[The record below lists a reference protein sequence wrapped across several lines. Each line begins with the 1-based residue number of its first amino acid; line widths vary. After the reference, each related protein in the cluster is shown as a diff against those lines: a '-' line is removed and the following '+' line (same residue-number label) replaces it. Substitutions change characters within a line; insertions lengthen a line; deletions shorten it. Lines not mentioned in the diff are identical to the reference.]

1 MLWIV
6 YFESANYAG
15 YGEHRI
21 VEADSEDEARDTI
34 DPVASDFYMDED
46 REQLE
51 EDGHDLDDCIFAS
64 IISVEEFTP
73 EHKYWKY
80 RDSTEKVN

>member
-1 MLWIV
+1 MLWLV

-21 VEADSEDEARDTI
+21 VEAHSEDEARDIITPI
-34 DPVASDFYMDED
+34 AED
-46 REQLE
+46 LYRE
-51 EDGHDLDDCIFAS
+51 EDGDQLKEDGYDIDDCTFAS

-73 EHKYWKY
+73 ISEDWDLLDVTD
-80 RDSTEKVN
+80 RVN